1 MTISRMDIGKGRKRQ
16 ERYFLMEGDTHI
28 AWFDDLETAAKVN
41 RFIKG
46 AHLEKA
52 DYAAAKA
59 ALAEWDRLQ
68 SQPKGETDNGNDSK
82 ETESN
87 TGPVDMQNKS

>member
-1 MTISRMDIGKGRKRQ
+1 MVISRLTCGKGKQ
-16 ERYFLMEGDTHI
+16 AHERYFLMEGDSYI
-28 AWFDDLETAAKVN
+28 AWFDDLETAAKVI

-59 ALAEWDRLQ
+59 ALEAWDKEHGPQ
-68 SQPKGETDNGNDSK
+68 KEVNADDNSEKAG
-82 ETESN
+82 SN
-87 TGPVDMQNKS
+87 TGPVDMQD

>member
-1 MTISRMDIGKGRKRQ
+1 MTISRMDVGKGRKRH

-59 ALAEWDRLQ
+59 ALAEWDRLN
-68 SQPKGETDNGNDSK
+68 SPPKGETDNGNDSK
-82 ETESN
+82 EAGSN
-87 TGPVDMQNKS
+87 TSPADM